1 MFLIAF
7 LLHYLFIFFIH
18 HTPVSLSAVFKKKT
32 QSLTCFNINV
42 PAHLCF
48 LVFARLFPTSVYFS
62 IFLLFLSCSLKLL
75 MFSSQTILVPQGNK
89 EADKWIV
96 AKLYFQFLCW
106 FFQTEQLSQDGAQVS
121 GPYMAGGSRTTDSY
135 NSTLYDFFAFNVK
148 FLFGFI

>member
-1 MFLIAF
+1 
-7 LLHYLFIFFIH
+7 
-18 HTPVSLSAVFKKKT
+18 
-32 QSLTCFNINV
+32 
-42 PAHLCF
+42 
-48 LVFARLFPTSVYFS
+48 
-62 IFLLFLSCSLKLL
+62 

-121 GPYMAGGSRTTDSY
+121 EPYMAGGSRTTDSY

-148 FLFGFI
+148 FLFGFIWWKKDELWKMQINIGNKKSPCMIKDKFTKENRQKDENERMADSWS